1 MNTDK
6 FTGILAIFIAGTL
19 LGGAAGCKSDADFRK
34 ERLDKTITDFP
45 KAQKTV
51 AAPGKILSLEDCINA
66 VLNEGNVKLQSASL
80 EKQAFESMR
89 LAEGLGIL
97 LPRAELSGRITGS
110 HSNSGKFNTASSSSG
125 FTGRLEH
132 ELSYTLLDA
141 CVAAF
146 QTSQAHDRYL
156 LRKMRSERMKQN
168 IVLEVSKLYFRIA
181 ALQKNIEKIRFFRGK
196 LEEYRIL
203 AAKNFRLEMID
214 QAQTTYSS
222 ELEAALRNYEAEYES
237 AKSRMQA
244 LMGLYPNGDIEVDT
258 RILENLPS
266 LPGTVE
272 EREELALMQR
282 PELFIGDIRSHIHK
296 SDCWKTF
303 FKLFSALR
311 LYSGAQLSTHSGSW
325 ENVAWTACNLL
336 KTPELLLQLKEGRT
350 QEELE
355 KLQTSLQALAV
366 MAQVRMAEAACISNG
381 RISNSALEEYK
392 FLARKAPAVKKG
404 EKSSADILTDKNI
417 FDLQAKLSLVYE
429 NVEKARKEA
438 EKIKEDPQA
447 SRAKKKAADAKW
459 QSALQANAAKINA
472 LKKALQVALER
483 ETLRILAAIGEIR
496 KDLSAA
502 QLQSSYRTCFNA
514 MGFSDFRPDSVKSAI
529 DKLKMAKNG
538 SAKDA
543 LNVASRKYNEIL
555 AKRNKS
561 GKNRQL
567 FQKGAGAY
575 VNKEYIR
582 SAEFLKRAA
591 ERGNVEALF
600 GLGKLYWNGQGVPR
614 DYTMAIRCYEKAAEK
629 GKVEAML
636 IAGWLYYRGYK
647 SENGIIL
654 EKDLEKAR
662 KYYMMAADRN
672 EERAFYNLGMI
683 HFEMKDYKQALD
695 FFKFAGRGGDT
706 TSMVWAGTLYRNGL
720 PEKNL
725 EKAIQWYEM
734 AAKNGDLNAMNCLY
748 MIYKGAFD
756 GEKENM
762 EKAREWQEKYKSA
775 LEKK

>member
-6 FTGILAIFIAGTL
+6 FTGILAILVAGTL

-45 KAQKTV
+45 KARKAVYT
-51 AAPGKILSLEDCINA
+51 PGKVLSLNDCINA
-66 VLNEGNVKLQSASL
+66 VLNEGNLKLQAASL

-97 LPRAELSGRITGS
+97 LPRAELSGRISGS
-110 HSNSGKFNTASSSSG
+110 HSASGKFNTAGS

-132 ELSYTLLDA
+132 ELNYTLLDA

-203 AAKNFRLEMID
+203 ASKNFRLEMID
-214 QAQTTYSS
+214 HAQATYFS
-222 ELEAALRNYEAEYES
+222 ELENTLRNYETEYES

-244 LMGLYPNGDIEVDT
+244 LMGMYPNGDIEVDAK
-258 RILENLPS
+258 ILDNIPS

-296 SDCWKTF
+296 SDCWKSF

-336 KTPELLLQLKEGRT
+336 KTPELLLQLKEGKTR
-350 QEELE
+350 EELE

-366 MAQVRMAEAACISNG
+366 MAQVRMAEAACISSG
-381 RISNSALEEYK
+381 RISNSSIEEYK
-392 FLARKAPAVKKG
+392 FLARKAPAVRKG
-404 EKSSADILTDKNI
+404 EKSSTDILTDKNT
-417 FDLQAKLSLVYE
+417 FDLQAKLSIVHE
-429 NVEKARKEA
+429 DVEKARKEA
-438 EKIKEDPQA
+438 EKIKDDPQA
-447 SRAKKKAADAKW
+447 SRAKKKSADAKW
-459 QSALQANAAKINA
+459 QDALKANKVKIIALQ
-472 LKKALQVALER
+472 KALQVALER
-483 ETLRILAAIGEIR
+483 ESLRMLAAIGEIR

-514 MGFSDFRPDSVKSAI
+514 MGFSDFRPDAVKSAI

-543 LNVASRKYNEIL
+543 LDAANREYNEFL
-555 AKRNKS
+555 AKRNKCAN
-561 GKNRQL
+561 NRQL
-567 FQKGAGAY
+567 FQKGADAY
-575 VNKEYIR
+575 AKKEYVR

-600 GLGKLYWNGQGVPR
+600 GLGKLYWNGEGVPR
-614 DYTMAIRCYEKAAEK
+614 DYAMAVRCYEKAAEK
-629 GKVEAML
+629 GNVEGML

-654 EKDLEKAR
+654 EKDLKKAR

-695 FFKFAGRGGDT
+695 YFKFAGRGGDT
-706 TSMVWAGTLYRNGL
+706 TSMVWVGTLYRNGL
-720 PEKNL
+720 PERNL
-725 EKAIQWYEM
+725 EKAVKWYEM

-748 MIYKGAFD
+748 MIYRGAFE
-756 GEKENM
+756 GEMENM
-762 EKAREWQEKYKSA
+762 EKALEWQEKYKSA
-775 LEKK
+775 LGKK